1 MEYKAFNY
9 LSPKKMTFI
18 SEYNYY
24 ADVNEAEEDDG
35 TADEDNSDNNQD
47 IDLDAPELEDNND
60 FEDIDAEIE
69 GDGNQDTDIENTPS
83 EDNDVP
89 SMEGDD
95 NEVEIDV
102 TDIINKQDEMLN
114 KYNEIIGAINGMKA
128 SYGTDLKSIKQ
139 DINSLNTKIEGTEGS
154 IKQELRKRVPT
165 PNEKL
170 ELRSMSSFPY
180 STKLSD
186 YWKPADQE
194 DEYEFSIQNNSNNN
208 YLDKAEKE
216 NDEYVLKMSDV
227 YDGYNE
233 YDIEK
238 SM

>member
-1 MEYKAFNY
+1 
-9 LSPKKMTFI
+9 
-18 SEYNYY
+18 
-24 ADVNEAEEDDG
+24 
-35 TADEDNSDNNQD
+35 
-47 IDLDAPELEDNND
+47 
-60 FEDIDAEIE
+60 
-69 GDGNQDTDIENTPS
+69 
-83 EDNDVP
+83 
-89 SMEGDD
+89 
-95 NEVEIDV
+95 
-102 TDIINKQDEMLN
+102 
-114 KYNEIIGAINGMKA
+114 
-128 SYGTDLKSIKQ
+128 
-139 DINSLNTKIEGTEGS
+139 
-154 IKQELRKRVPT
+154 
-165 PNEKL
+165 
-170 ELRSMSSFPY
+170 MSSFPY